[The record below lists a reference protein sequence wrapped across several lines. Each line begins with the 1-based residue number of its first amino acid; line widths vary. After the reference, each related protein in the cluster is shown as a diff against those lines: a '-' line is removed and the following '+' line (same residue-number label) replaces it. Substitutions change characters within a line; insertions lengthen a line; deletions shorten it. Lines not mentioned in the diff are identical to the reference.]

1 MLIFAILVANVAES
15 KNIFNTSKGDI
26 LFSSPDSIVPGGNI
40 DTCRNFSVTLTV
52 TGAPAGSS
60 FQWISLGT
68 NGSFNNIGN
77 NQATYTVTNGNIN
90 NSGNYTCIID
100 STPSAGGGKDTQNI
114 VNIQF
119 YNTPNFSINS
129 SNTSICFGASTN
141 LSINS
146 SNNIPYGTFTWSP
159 STGLSATTGEQV
171 TASPTTSTTYT
182 VVGNRFGCTRT
193 ETIALSVNPKP
204 TAGFTFLSSG
214 GCGKKI
220 TFTNTSTPGS
230 GATFGSN
237 SYQWDFGD
245 GDQSNSSNSTVT
257 HEYDPPGGGGPRTFN
272 VKLIVTNSYGCK
284 DTIIRSVTIAEQ
296 PDARLLGNNQVSI
309 NGQIYFKICSNVAS
323 TFTFFNTSL
332 TKNTINTRYVIKW
345 GDATPNY
352 DSTAF
357 RSPSITHTYPV
368 GTYTLWL
375 YVYAGS
381 CVDSA
386 KYIVFIGNVPSGGIT
401 NAGGAT
407 ICSGSMQPFVLSGV
421 SGNPD
426 GTIYVVSFNDNSQPD
441 TFYQY
446 NVPDTIF
453 HSFNSSSCGITSSNG
468 IRTYNNAY
476 AGYINIS
483 NPCGDAS
490 GSALPVYVSATPVSD
505 FRITPKDTICKS
517 QVIGIKNTGNLG
529 NDVSSSGCTPGKSIW
544 TISPDIPGTRYT
556 LLYGSLGNDGGG
568 IPDPFAWTSGSDS
581 ISVRFDSVGVYTILL
596 VTANATLCGLDT
608 MIKKI
613 CVNPSP
619 TADFNLTKTLL
630 CVNDTLTAISITNTP
645 TCGANTYKWIVSYVS
660 PIPSPNGPC
669 SPTLTPSIISTLTTA
684 NPVISYAN
692 PGIYSISLQTFAPA
706 LSCSSNIVNKYDTVK
721 SKPIVNLTVQ
731 SNICISQ
738 NLTPSITNSCFVQN
752 ATYNWSIAPSTGVV
766 IPSPNSIN
774 PGGISLPSV
783 GSYTLTVS
791 VTNECGTTQVVQQ
804 ITVNPLPTVT
814 VSVNN
819 PVICSGTSTAITA
832 VPSVA
837 GTYNYSWTVPS
848 GASNPGNVATFNA
861 SVAGTYSV
869 IITNTSTNCSSV
881 RASGLVTVNPVPP
894 VSVGSTV
901 SPICIGGSTTL
912 NASGADTYTWSP
924 SAGLSATT
932 GATVSA
938 NPSAST
944 TYSVTG
950 TTTATGCQN
959 TANIT
964 VTVNPLPVVTTSNNV
979 SICIGSSTT
988 LTANSSG
995 ANTYSWSPSTGL
1007 SATTG
1012 ASVTANPTVTTT
1024 YTVTGTRTNTGCQNN
1039 ATVTVT
1045 VNALPVVTVS
1055 PTSPSICIGSSTS
1068 LSAGGANTYIWSPST
1083 GLSATTGATVNAFP
1097 TTSTTYTVT
1106 GTDANS
1112 CKNSATST
1120 VTVNPLP
1127 TITGPIN
1134 VCQNSNITLV
1144 GSVTP
1149 AAVNPWVSS
1158 NTTFATISNT
1168 GVVTGLTVG
1177 TTTITYTDNLGCQK
1191 TFNVTVKQTPSIS
1204 LGATVSPNNCTNPN
1218 GSITINGIIPNVR
1231 DTINYV
1237 YTTSSTSSNV
1247 SIPIP
1252 ASNTSTSYTI
1262 TNVAAG
1268 TYNITLAYNGCT
1280 SPNITQILTA
1290 PSSTQ
1295 TPIASND
1302 TTICS
1307 GGTLNFAVLNP
1318 VSGNSTVY
1326 NWTGPASFSLTN
1338 TSSVSIPNTS
1348 IANAGW
1354 YLVTATQNQC
1364 TSIPDSIYATI
1375 NPLPTKPGVRDTT
1388 YCQNATP
1395 QSIFSL
1401 VTPSAGNTITWYNV
1415 NGTIAATAPTPSTAT
1430 VTPPLIKY
1438 LVSQTN
1444 TSTGCV
1450 SPKDTIRITVNPTP
1464 TIANQNIT
1472 ICSGFNFKVKP
1483 TGVPQG
1489 TQYTWL
1495 NPVSSPVGVVTGGS
1509 ASALPIDSIA
1519 QLLFNNSNAPATLT
1533 YTVFPK
1539 TGNCAGNAFNIIV
1552 TVNPNPIINV
1562 DSQTICHQ
1570 SSATLTA
1577 NGATNYSWTPSTG
1590 LSATTGSSVTA
1601 SPTNTGQTQT
1611 NILYTVIGSF
1621 ATGCSD
1627 TTYSLVKINPLPVK
1641 PGVRDTTYCQNTINT
1656 NAASLTATSSINT
1669 VLNWFNSSNQS
1680 LPSAPSPSVGT
1691 VNNTVYY
1698 VSQTDTTTG
1707 CTGPKDTIRVRV
1719 NSTPVVTAY
1728 PIDPSICASSTGK
1741 IIIKGLVNGS
1751 SYLVKYD
1758 TSNVTVT
1765 IPNQIA
1771 NGDSIIINNL
1781 QAGNYFNIRVF
1792 LVGCESNSLN
1802 LTLSNPSPPATP
1814 TATTNATICSGK
1826 TLTLSANT
1834 TSAGVANYS
1843 WTGPNGFTSFL
1854 QNPSIP
1860 NVIVAD
1866 TGTYYVTVTI
1876 SGCRSN
1882 AGSVHVMIDS
1892 TPAKPVIVTN
1902 SPLCSDSTLNLSVTT
1917 ASTMQVN
1924 WLWTYPNGITS
1935 ASQNNTIP
1943 NTTTANGGNYTVVVT
1958 SLTGNCKDSAIKFVT
1973 INLTPV
1979 ISSAIPINPTLC
1991 QTKTGSIILH
2001 GLIQGTSY
2009 VVRYKRNGIDTTVN
2023 GLVAVGDSVII
2034 SNLSSGIY
2042 SSIYVV
2048 TTGCPSNQV
2057 GPFTLTD
2064 PNPPAAPVLTSNSP
2078 ICTNETLQI
2087 NVTSPVSNTVGVYN
2101 WTTPRNAQPTGSSI
2115 TINNASILDSGTY
2128 IVTLTIN
2135 NCTSSPTTLLYD
2147 VHSRPLA
2154 PVVTSPVVYCQL
2166 QTASALTATALSG
2179 NSLLWYTTAS
2189 GGVGNNVA
2197 PTPSTTN
2204 TGTTSYFVS
2213 QVNVYGCEGPRSQIN
2228 VTVNPTPVV
2237 GDTTINVCSGTS
2249 FSITPPVG
2257 AGIPAG
2263 TVYSWSAPTS
2273 FGIIGGQADSNQVSI
2288 IGNLI
2293 DTTDFQQTAVYNTV
2307 IPKTGSC
2314 SGLPFKVT
2322 VVVNPGPRV
2331 VYTPGNQKICSG
2343 DLFATVSLTSATPN
2357 VSIPWSLVNAPIT
2370 VTGLVTSGNG
2380 TIPSQQLSNLTNSP
2394 VTLNYSA
2401 TASTT
2406 VGASCPGN
2414 PVPYIIIVNP
2424 TPIIHDTSFTIC
2436 SGNSFS
2442 FSPIN
2447 NQPYNIVPRNTTYTW
2462 TVSPNSYVVG
2472 QSDTTLPAS
2481 SIGHTLI
2488 NLSNVTQFLTY
2499 HVTPTS
2505 GDSGFCKGND
2515 FDILVTI
2522 YPKPQVLTLYDT
2534 ICSGNSFLLNPINA
2548 QPNDSMIIPAG
2559 TFYNW
2564 SAPFVTGITGT
2575 TPGINQS
2582 NISNTVS
2589 NNTFAPI
2596 TVKYIVTPT
2605 SGTSGACIGDQFE
2618 VYVTVNPL
2626 SAISNNPLYQK
2637 ICNEG
2642 ITNPIVWTSL
2652 TSGAHYSWT
2661 LVSSGNVTG
2670 FIPNAVSDTM
2680 PSMQLYNSGDD
2691 VDSVVY
2697 AISSTSNACA
2707 APATNFTF
2715 YVNPDARDTFAFTKD
2730 TACWPFVIDNSVI
2743 TNLSP
2748 NTSNGTYNWYVIN
2761 YNSSTPQ
2768 EVLIGTG
2775 YNFPGYTIQNPDD
2788 SIDIKLVGFSQYGCK
2803 GDSITHRFY
2812 TRHKAIPNFSFTY
2825 NPASACGPNSVTF
2838 TNTTPFINSFNY
2850 QWNFGTPPNIQT
2862 PPPSLLTSNLAQPPS
2877 VLYQPDLNDYITAV
2891 YQVKLTVYSNDFCE
2905 IKDTT
2910 INVVIESKP
2919 KSLFVPDVPRPCSN
2933 TNIHFTNASL
2943 PNVPPDTSTTY
2954 TWDFGDG
2961 SPLYV
2966 TNNRYPA
2973 VQHIFNSGVVDT
2985 FTITLIAI
2993 NGCGADTSTFPII
3006 VSPITIIPAIQVTP
3020 FSQIGCAPH
3029 EVVVVNN
3036 SSGGQTYTW
3045 DFGDATQIVTTGQST
3060 PDTIKHT
3067 YTQCGNYT
3075 VVGHAYN
3082 ACSDTASNVFV
3093 KILCKPQPRFTP
3105 INSGECVGH
3114 QVYFANQTITA
3125 DSANTRYIW
3134 HFQDG
3139 TTDSGYSPVHVYPSP
3154 GVYHDT
3160 LIAILFDLTSSISC
3174 SNVYVG
3180 TVTIIDSV
3188 RGNITIN
3195 GSRGNCTPS
3204 TVTFINNNR
3213 PTSVAA
3219 TWDFGDG
3226 SPFATGD
3233 SVTHTYTAIGTY
3245 VIQMNSVEIGGCK
3258 NYYTDTV
3265 KIGGAQG
3272 QLIYSAN
3279 NVCLP
3284 YTATKFEAITNAAT
3298 DSIHWYFGDGR
3309 DTTTFNTSTN
3319 PSTIIYHQ
3327 YTSPG
3332 AYTPYMVLYAS
3343 QGLCTVTVIG
3353 ATPIRVDSIN
3363 AGFRFTDNKVCDS
3376 TQINFFDTS
3385 YAYSGVQYSIWSY
3398 GTGGVNDTA
3407 LVSSH
3412 YYTINNTYQITHTV
3426 ISNLGCRDTSKQNV
3440 VIRLKETPNVQ
3451 IQGLSSICIY
3461 TSGTYTAQTI
3471 STTDSIN
3478 YYNWTVTNPS
3488 GNVVN
3493 TSVDTFINI
3502 SFRDSGVYNIRLIIG
3517 TTFGCY
3523 DTINKLVTVI
3533 PSSIK
3538 INYTMNSVGC
3548 TPHVVQIINNS
3559 VGANTYSWNFGDVA
3573 GPIPPTSANTLVT
3586 GPGQTVTHTY
3596 QNPGTYYITML
3607 AQNGGCTDTTI
3618 IDSIKVLPK
3627 PIASFSFTA
3636 NDNCVNHTIQF
3647 NNTTNIPA
3655 QYSWNFGDL
3664 TAPSTAQNP
3673 THLYSTAG
3681 TYTATLTSSISYPNG
3696 LTCSTNF
3703 NLPIVIIDTLQG
3715 NVTVSGR
3722 YGICKPFTVTFTNN
3736 IRPVRSISWN
3746 FGDGTPFGT
3755 TDVVTHTYTDTG
3767 TYIVQMIAIDAGGC
3781 KYKHTD
3787 TIVVGGAAGNM
3798 QYSSNVACLPYG
3810 TTRLEILTNAAT
3822 DSIHWYFGDGDS
3834 AVTINGV
3841 GVTSTIINYHYN
3853 FPGIYNPRAVLYSQG
3868 GACIVPIQG
3877 PIPVKV
3883 DSVSAGF
3890 SYTFSQFCDTT
3901 KYFFTDHSYAFSG
3914 FQNLGWDFGFGPT
3927 TTTGS
3932 PVLNNYTIGGA
3943 YNVIETVTSQ
3953 WGCVALDTIPIN
3965 VIIHQYPSAQINA
3978 VDSACSND
3986 TIYLTSVINSVD
3998 TVINNNINWTVQPPV
4013 GTSIINTG
4021 AFFNF
4026 AVTTPGKYYIY
4037 LSLTTIYGCS
4047 KTFIDSFIVYPY
4059 PSLVVGLN
4067 PKICLNQSVQLFAS
4081 GANNYSWTPI
4091 TIPNDL
4097 SCYTCPNP
4105 TASPRITT
4113 TYTVTSQDH
4122 GCSISKDITVT
4133 VVQPFTMTS
4142 TPNDTICIGQSSTL
4156 TANGAPNYL
4165 WTPGGFTT
4173 QSITVSPTVTTTY
4186 HLVGT
4191 DNDNCFRTD
4200 TNIVV
4205 AVGQYPVVTL
4215 GRDTVLSTGTLLP
4228 LQSSITNGP
4237 IRYYTWSPARD
4248 LDSPYV
4254 PRPIANIKNDICY
4267 TLIAENDYGCADTAK
4282 ICIRVFCANS
4292 QVFIPNAFTPGD
4304 ASRGNNILMV
4314 RATGI
4319 KEVKQFTI
4327 FNRWGQVVF
4336 EKQNFRPNDPST
4348 GWDGKVKGVP
4358 ATSGVFVYIAEVICE
4373 NDIRYVYKGNVTLIN

>member
-1 MLIFAILVANVAES
+1 MKLGFSLRKIAPKVLALFILIIISKLTQGQCFVKIGNDTSICQGTNLTIIATIPGSSNGNNVDWYLGSITNNGSLHSGSSYNVPTNVSGTFQYIAEISCGQSSPKSDTISITILPKPNV
-15 KNIFNTSKGDI
+15 NINGSNTSSINICPGSTTTLTASGASTYTWAPSTALNTTTGTTVNASPTSNITYNLYGVGTNSCKDTATININVKPKPTASFNTNQYSSNGCRRKKKKVEFSNTSTSNGSGSLNYSWDFGDASSNNNTSNNSNPSHE
-26 LFSSPDSIVPGGNI
+26 FSSNGTFV
-40 DTCRNFSVTLTV
+40 VTLTV
-52 TGAPAGSS
+52 TASNGCTSTTTQNITFASGFPDATLYDSDLSPAHFPFTSCGTGTYSLEVVNASVTSNNSYQIIWGDLTPDYVGSTMAS
-60 FQWISLGT
+60 VTHNYTTQGFFNMTFIVGNSLNTCKDTTEYLVYNGSNPAIGLST
-68 NGSFNNIGN
+68 NGSTVS
-77 NQATYTVTNGNIN
+77 QCLPAT
-90 NSGNYTCIID
+90 
-100 STPSAGGGKDTQNI
+100 DTFF
-114 VNIQF
+114 V
-119 YNTPNFSINS
+119 
-129 SNTSICFGASTN
+129 SNTTN
-141 LSINS
+141 N
-146 SNNIPYGTFTWSP
+146 PPGTI
-159 STGLSATTGEQV
+159 
-171 TASPTTSTTYT
+171 YT
-182 VVGNRFGCTRT
+182 VVYNDGTPNVILPTPLSPYFLHTFTSSSCGATGSDVLGTFKVKIIASNPCGNTSA
-193 ETIALSVNPKP
+193 TIQPITTASKP
-204 TAGFTFLSSG
+204 TADFSISPNTTNCTNTSVV
-214 GCGKKI
+214 
-220 TFTNTSTPGS
+220 FTNTSLSGEVVDNNGNCIRTTSARWLITPGVS
-230 GATFGSN
+230 GVDYLITSGNVGPFPLATQSITVKFLTPGNYNIRLNIQNASPSALCNSDFIIKSVCIQGPPTPALSSSLSSGCSPLVTTLSDITTYNQTCGGLTRLWTITKTSSN
-237 SYQWDFGD
+237 CNTPSDFIYLSGT
-245 GDQSNSSNSTVT
+245 NSSSANPQVQFNTEGTYSVVLSITNICGTFSTSPTIITVKGPPTVSINPAPLASLCYPTTNSISPTATVCAAGGTISVYNWTFTNGTSNSTTIPNPTVT
-257 HEYDPPGGGGPRTFN
+257 
-272 VKLIVTNSYGCK
+272 
-284 DTIIRSVTIAEQ
+284 
-296 PDARLLGNNQVSI
+296 
-309 NGQIYFKICSNVAS
+309 
-323 TFTFFNTSL
+323 
-332 TKNTINTRYVIKW
+332 
-345 GDATPNY
+345 
-352 DSTAF
+352 
-357 RSPSITHTYPV
+357 
-368 GTYTLWL
+368 
-375 YVYAGS
+375 
-381 CVDSA
+381 
-386 KYIVFIGNVPSGGIT
+386 
-401 NAGGAT
+401 
-407 ICSGSMQPFVLSGV
+407 
-421 SGNPD
+421 
-426 GTIYVVSFNDNSQPD
+426 
-441 TFYQY
+441 
-446 NVPDTIF
+446 
-453 HSFNSSSCGITSSNG
+453 
-468 IRTYNNAY
+468 
-476 AGYINIS
+476 
-483 NPCGDAS
+483 
-490 GSALPVYVSATPVSD
+490 
-505 FRITPKDTICKS
+505 
-517 QVIGIKNTGNLG
+517 
-529 NDVSSSGCTPGKSIW
+529 
-544 TISPDIPGTRYT
+544 
-556 LLYGSLGNDGGG
+556 
-568 IPDPFAWTSGSDS
+568 
-581 ISVRFDSVGVYTILL
+581 
-596 VTANATLCGLDT
+596 
-608 MIKKI
+608 
-613 CVNPSP
+613 
-619 TADFNLTKTLL
+619 
-630 CVNDTLTAISITNTP
+630 
-645 TCGANTYKWIVSYVS
+645 
-660 PIPSPNGPC
+660 
-669 SPTLTPSIISTLTTA
+669 
-684 NPVISYAN
+684 
-692 PGIYSISLQTFAPA
+692 YS
-706 LSCSSNIVNKYDTVK
+706 
-721 SKPIVNLTVQ
+721 
-731 SNICISQ
+731 
-738 NLTPSITNSCFVQN
+738 
-752 ATYNWSIAPSTGVV
+752 STGTFP
-766 IPSPNSIN
+766 IQ
-774 PGGISLPSV
+774 L
-783 GSYTLTVS
+783 S
-791 VTNECGTTQVVQQ
+791 VTNECGTTNATNQQ
-804 ITVNPLPTVT
+804 IILNPLPTVT
-814 VSVNN
+814 VSVTN
-819 PVICSGTSTAITA
+819 PIICSGASTAITA
-832 VPSVA
+832 VPGAA
-837 GTYNYSWTVPS
+837 GTYSYSWTVPS
-848 GASNPGNVATFNA
+848 GATNPGNVATFNA
-861 SVAGTYSV
+861 TVGGTYSV
-869 IITNTSTNCSSV
+869 VITNPSTGCSSV
-881 RASGLVTVNPVPP
+881 SVNASVTVNPLPS
-894 VSVGSTV
+894 VSVSSSV
-901 SPICIGGSTTL
+901 SPICIGGSTNLT
-912 NASGADTYTWSP
+912 ASGANTYTWST
-924 SAGLSATT
+924 STGLSATT
-932 GATVSA
+932 GASVTA
-938 NPSAST
+938 NPSTTT
-944 TYSVTG
+944 TYNVTG

-959 TANIT
+959 TTTIT
-964 VTVNPLPVVTTSNNV
+964 VTVNPLPAVTTSNNV

-988 LTANSSG
+988 LTAGG
-995 ANTYSWSPSTGL
+995 ANTYSWLPSTGL

-1012 ASVTANPTVTTT
+1012 SSVIANPTVTTT
-1024 YTVTGTRTNTGCQNN
+1024 YTVTGTRTNTGCQNT

-1055 PTSPSICIGSSTS
+1055 PTSPSICFGGSTT
-1068 LSAGGANTYIWSPST
+1068 LTAGGANTYTWLPTLNLSPST
-1083 GLSATTGATVNAFP
+1083 GTTVTATP
-1097 TTSTTYTVT
+1097 TTTTTYTVT
-1106 GTDANS
+1106 GTDVNG
-1112 CKNSATST
+1112 CKDNATST

-1127 TITGPIN
+1127 TITGPNI
-1134 VCQNSNITLV
+1134 VCQNFNITLV
-1144 GSVTP
+1144 GSGTP
-1149 AAVNPWVSS
+1149 AAVNPWVSL
-1158 NTTFATISNT
+1158 NTTVATISST
-1168 GVVTGLTVG
+1168 GVVTGLAVG

-1191 TFNVTVKQTPSIS
+1191 TFNVTVKRTPSIS

-1218 GSITINGIIPNVR
+1218 GSITITGIIASA
-1231 DTINYV
+1231 INTLSYV
-1237 YTTSSTSSNV
+1237 YTTSTTSSNV
-1247 SIPIP
+1247 TIPI
-1252 ASNTSTSYTI
+1252 ASSNTSTSYTI
-1262 TNVAAG
+1262 TNIAAG
-1268 TYNITLAYNGCT
+1268 TYNFTLAYNGCT
-1280 SPNITQILTA
+1280 SPNITQVLTA

-1318 VSGNSTVY
+1318 APGNSTVY
-1326 NWTGPASFSLTN
+1326 TWSGPAGFSLTN

-1401 VTPSAGNTITWYNV
+1401 VSPSAGNTITWYNV

-1464 TIANQNIT
+1464 VIANQNIT

-1483 TGVPQG
+1483 TAVPQG

-1611 NILYTVIGSF
+1611 NILYTIIGSF

-1627 TTYSLVKINPLPVK
+1627 TAYSLVKINPIPAK

-1656 NAASLTATSSINT
+1656 NAAPLTATSSINT

-1719 NSTPVVTAY
+1719 NSTPVITAY
-1728 PIDPSICASSTGK
+1728 PIDPSSCASSTGK

-1765 IPNQIA
+1765 ILNQIA

-1802 LTLSNPSPPATP
+1802 LTLSNPTPPATP

-1843 WTGPNGFTSFL
+1843 WTGPNGFISFL
-1854 QNPSIP
+1854 QNPTIP

-1958 SLTGNCKDSAIKFVT
+1958 SLTGNCKDSATKFVT

-1979 ISSAIPINPTLC
+1979 ILSAIPIDPTLC

-2009 VVRYKRNGIDTTVN
+2009 VVRYKRNGIDTTIN

-2078 ICTNETLQI
+2078 ICTNQTLQI

-2179 NSLLWYTTAS
+2179 NSLLWYTTAN
-2189 GGVGNNVA
+2189 GGVGNNVS

-2213 QVNVYGCEGPRSQIN
+2213 QVNVYSCEGPRSQID

-2237 GDTTINVCSGTS
+2237 RDTTINVCSGTT

-2257 AGIPAG
+2257 AGIPPG
-2263 TVYSWSAPTS
+2263 TVYSWLAPTS
-2273 FGIIGGQADSNQVSI
+2273 FGITGGQADSNQVSI
-2288 IGNLI
+2288 TGNLT

-2331 VYTPGNQKICSG
+2331 IYTPGNQKICSG
-2343 DLFATVSLTSATPN
+2343 DAFATVSLTSATPN
-2357 VSIPWSLVNAPIT
+2357 VSIPWNLVNAPIT
-2370 VTGLVTSGNG
+2370 VSGLVTSGNG

-2394 VTLNYSA
+2394 VTLNYTA

-2406 VGASCPGN
+2406 VGAACPGN
-2414 PVPYIIIVNP
+2414 PVPYTIIVNP

-2462 TVSPNSYVVG
+2462 TVSPNNYVVG

-2481 SIGHTLI
+2481 TIGQTLI
-2488 NLSNVTQFLTY
+2488 NLSNVTQFVTY

-2515 FDILVTI
+2515 FDILITI
-2522 YPKPQVLTLYDT
+2522 YPKPHVLTLYDT

-2564 SAPFVTGITGT
+2564 SAPFVSGITGT

-2596 TVKYIVTPT
+2596 TVKYVVTPT
-2605 SGTSGACIGDQFE
+2605 SGTTGACIGNPFE
-2618 VYVTVNPL
+2618 VYITVNPL
-2626 SAISNNPLYQK
+2626 SAISNNPLNQK

-2642 ITNPIVWTSL
+2642 ITNPVVWTSS
-2652 TSGAHYSWT
+2652 TSGALYSWT

-2670 FIPNAVSDTM
+2670 FIPNSVYDTMPM

-2707 APATNFTF
+2707 APATNYTF
-2715 YVNPDARDTFAFTKD
+2715 YVNPDARDTFSFTKD
-2730 TACWPFVIDNSVI
+2730 TACWPFVIDTNVI

-2775 YNFPGYTIQNPDD
+2775 YNFPGFTIQNPDD

-2812 TRHKAIPNFSFTY
+2812 TRHKAKPNFSFTY
-2825 NPASACGPNSVTF
+2825 NPASSCGPNSVTF

-2850 QWNFGTPPNIQT
+2850 QWNFGTSPNIQT

-2891 YQVKLTVYSNDFCE
+2891 YHVKLTVYSNDFCE

-2933 TNIHFTNASL
+2933 TNINFTNASL
-2943 PNVPPDTSTTY
+2943 PNVPPDNATTY

-2961 SPLYV
+2961 SPRYV

-2973 VQHIFNSGVVDT
+2973 VQHIFNSGVVAT
-2985 FTITLIAI
+2985 YTITLIAT
-2993 NGCGADTSTFPII
+2993 NACGADTSTFPII

-3060 PDTIKHT
+3060 PDTIKHI
-3067 YTQCGNYT
+3067 YTQCGNYR

-3082 ACSDTASNVFV
+3082 ACSDTASNVYV
-3093 KILCKPQPRFTP
+3093 KILCKPLPRFTP
-3105 INSGECVGH
+3105 INSGECVGR
-3114 QVYFANQTITA
+3114 QIFFTNQTITA
-3125 DSANTRYIW
+3125 DSVNTRYIW

-3188 RGNITIN
+3188 RGNVTIN

-3213 PTSVAA
+3213 PTSVPA

-3245 VIQMNSVEIGGCK
+3245 VIKMNSVEIGGCK

-3332 AYTPYMVLYAS
+3332 AYTPYVVLYAS
-3343 QGLCTVTVIG
+3343 QGLCSVTVIG
-3353 ATPIRVDSIN
+3353 ATPIRVDSIH
-3363 AGFRFTDNKVCDS
+3363 AGFRFTDNMVCDS

-3398 GTGGVNDTA
+3398 GTGGINDTA

-3440 VIRLKETPNVQ
+3440 VIQMHETPKVQ

-3461 TSGTYTAQTI
+3461 TSGTYTAQTV

-3488 GNVVN
+3488 GTVVN
-3493 TSVDTFINI
+3493 TGVGTSINI
-3502 SFRDSGVYNIRLIIG
+3502 AFRDSGIYNIQLIIG

-3538 INYTMNSVGC
+3538 IRYTMNSVGC

-3636 NDNCVNHTIQF
+3636 SDNCVNHTIQF

-3673 THLYSTAG
+3673 SHLYSTAG
-3681 TYTATLTSSISYPNG
+3681 TFTATLTSSISYPNG

-3822 DSIHWYFGDGDS
+3822 DSIHWYFGNGDS

-3853 FPGIYNPRAVLYSQG
+3853 LPGLYNPRAVLYSQN

-3965 VIIHQYPSAQINA
+3965 VIIHQYPSGQINA

-3986 TIYLTSVINSVD
+3986 TIHLTSVINSVD

-4013 GTSIINTG
+4013 GTSIIHTG

-4091 TIPNDL
+4091 TTPNDL

-4122 GCSISKDITVT
+4122 GCSISKDVTVK

-4142 TPNDTICIGQSSTL
+4142 PPNDTICIGQSSTL

-4205 AVGQYPVVTL
+4205 AVGQYPVITL

-4267 TLIAENDYGCADTAK
+4267 TLVAENDYGCADTAK

-4327 FNRWGQVVF
+4327 FNRWGQIVF

-4358 ATSGVFVYIAEVICE
+4358 ATSGVFVYIAEVVCE